1 LEKQIKIKDDRI
13 ALLEKRLQSASSK
26 NLTQVLKKVKST
38 KQLLKS
44 NKEIEESRMSVGM
57 PKNRSNHF

>member
-13 ALLEKRLQSASSK
+13 ALLEKRLKSASSK